1 MRVKDTLNLGKT
13 RFPMRGNLPV
23 REAEWQKAWE
33 ENNLYQQRQ
42 KLNEG
47 KPTFVLHD
55 GPPYANGN
63 IHIGHAL
70 NKISKD
76 IIVRFKSMSGFR
88 APYVPGWDTH
98 GLPIEQQLTK
108 QGYDRK
114 KMSISEFRALCHK
127 YALEQVDKQRT
138 DFKRLG
144 VSADW
149 DRPYLTLAP
158 EFEAHEVRVFGEM
171 AKKGYIYRGNKPI
184 HWSPSSE
191 SALAEAE
198 LEYKDIESPSAYYGE
213 QVKDGKGILDTDTY
227 FVVWTTTPWTIPASE
242 GIVVEAEY
250 DYSVVQPAGEDRKFV
265 VASELINTLAEKAGW
280 QDVKVL
286 KTLKGQDME
295 YMTAQHPFYQERE
308 LLVML
313 GDYVTLDS
321 GTGLVHTAPGLGD
334 DDFKVGK
341 KYGLDILSPVDD
353 QGRLTDEAPGFE
365 GLFYEDANK
374 LSIKKV
380 EDAGLMLKQEPY
392 LHSYPMDWR
401 TKKPV
406 IFRSTPQW
414 FASVDA
420 FRDQILAA
428 IEKVSFTPDWG
439 KTRLY
444 NMIRDRGD
452 WVISRQRVWGVP
464 LPIFYGEDG
473 EAIIT
478 PETIDHVADLFAKH
492 GSSVWFDR
500 EAKDLLPEGFT
511 SEHSPNGQF
520 TKETDI
526 MDVWFDSGSSHQGVL
541 AERDYL
547 TYPADLYLE
556 GSDQYRGW
564 FNSSLITS
572 VAVSGEAPYKQIL
585 SQGFTM
591 DKDGHKMSKSLGN
604 TIAPSKII
612 KQMGA
617 EILRLW
623 VATVDSSADV
633 RVSMEGFKQVSDSY
647 RKIRNTLRFL
657 LANTTDFDPA
667 TDALDYSELQSV
679 DKYLMIRLNQVKAA
693 SLAAYNKYDFAT
705 VYKQISNF
713 ITVDLSAFY
722 LDFAKDIVYI
732 EAADDP
738 KRRAMQTV
746 MYNVLVDL
754 TKLLTPIL
762 PHTTEEVWGFLH
774 EPEDYVQL
782 AEMPVVDHFDDE
794 AELQELWTNFM
805 DLRSDVLKALEEAR
819 DAKVIGKSLEAKV
832 TLYPNETVKTLLN
845 ALDANVMQILIVSD
859 LEVADAA
866 SAPADAAD
874 FGDVKVV
881 VEHAAGE
888 VCPRCRM
895 TRTDVGV
902 DPKLPAFCGRC
913 AKIVEEHFPEA
924 VTEGFE
930 D

>member
-13 RFPMRGNLPV
+13 KFPMRGNLPV
-23 REAEWQKAWE
+23 REAEWQKAWA
-33 ENNLYQQRQ
+33 ENGLYEQRQ

-158 EFEAHEVRVFGEM
+158 EFEAREVRVFGEM

-265 VASELINTLAEKAGW
+265 VASELVNTLAEKAGW

-295 YMTAQHPFYQERE
+295 YMTAQHPFYQDRE
-308 LLVML
+308 LLLML

-478 PETIDHVADLFAKH
+478 PETIDHVADLFAKY

-511 SEHSPNGQF
+511 NEHSPNGQF

-572 VAVSGEAPYKQIL
+572 VAVSGAAPYKQIL

-667 TDALDYSELQSV
+667 TDALDYNDLQSV

-693 SLAAYNKYDFAT
+693 SLAAYEKYDFAT
-705 VYKQISNF
+705 VYKQVSNF

-732 EAADDP
+732 EAAADP

-782 AEMPVVDHFDDE
+782 AEMPAVDHFDDE
-794 AELQELWTNFM
+794 TELQELWTNFM

-832 TLYPNETVKTLLN
+832 TLYPNATVKTLLN

-866 SAPADAAD
+866 SAPADATD

-881 VEHAAGE
+881 VEHAVGE

-895 TRTDVGV
+895 TKTDVGV
-902 DPKLPAFCGRC
+902 DPKLPKFCGRC

-924 VTEGFE
+924 VVAGF
-930 D
+930 DD